1 MKLSAGSRAFLVLV
15 LLVVLVGAVSFL
27 LSWMMPALVS
37 RVSADAIRVITSPYF
52 YLGRLPV
59 TPAFLF
65 KSLLFL
71 LLIGL
76 LARTTREFL
85 KQRVLPHTSM
95 DIGQQYALARFTG
108 YFVFVIG
115 LLIGLQ
121 SAGLNL
127 SSLALIGGALGIGIG
142 FGLQP
147 IVANFVAGLILL
159 AERPVKVG
167 DRIEIGGPLGNVI
180 RIRGRATWVRTND
193 NFIIVVPNSEFI
205 NNRVTNW
212 TANDRQVRFSVP
224 VKGSF
229 VIRLS
234 ASVTAAPVCCDA
246 PRDTAMDWIVA
257 SLLARTSTLPTGAA
271 SLPMAARASSTPCPP
286 GRTACSAS
294 CATTRCSRSRSSPS
308 WAPFSNAAASPK
320 ICSTASGSCSGRC
333 AAACPMRSSW
343 SAPSSARSPERS
355 RPR

>member
-15 LLVVLVGAVSFL
+15 LLVVLVGVVSFL

-37 RVSADAIRVITSPYF
+37 RVSADAIRVLTSPYF

-65 KSLLFL
+65 KALLFL
-71 LLIGL
+71 LLIGA
-76 LARTTREFL
+76 LARATREFL

-167 DRIEIGGPLGNVI
+167 DRIEIGGTLGNVI

-212 TANDRQVRFSVP
+212 TANDRQVRYMLPLGVSYSSDPEQVRDVLLAVARRHPDVLADPGPEVLFTGFGDSALNFSLRVWTLTRVETP
-224 VKGSF
+224 RGFISELYFEIFRAFREQKIEIPF
-229 VIRLS
+229 PQRDLHLK
-234 ASVTAAPVCCDA
+234 SVAAPLTIRQA
-246 PRDTAMDWIVA
+246 
-257 SLLARTSTLPTGAA
+257 
-271 SLPMAARASSTPCPP
+271 
-286 GRTACSAS
+286 
-294 CATTRCSRSRSSPS
+294 
-308 WAPFSNAAASPK
+308 
-320 ICSTASGSCSGRC
+320 
-333 AAACPMRSSW
+333 
-343 SAPSSARSPERS
+343 
-355 RPR
+355 